1 MQRSDPLRYVR
12 IRYGVLRWADLHRI
26 EPPPKETFLI
36 YDLIELHY
44 DKECLGA
51 DIIVIASD
59 GSEMTCGTR
68 FMLLVNTNYYNSS
81 RRIMKAFFNPFFQM
95 TELHSMKYRIA
106 VSISSELHI
115 WWIVVRED
123 DHFLRALTSLIM
135 GLSLRHICLAKAMEN
150 FSVVFIWTIWNPFS
164 VSELRTTYNS
174 TYIDRYLVENSV
186 EILSESLV
194 YRCTY

>member
-81 RRIMKAFFNPFFQM
+81 RTIMKAFFWPFFSDDWVAQYEISDRCLYFIRVPHLVNCSSRRWSFSAS
-95 TELHSMKYRIA
+95 TDVANYGSQPPSYLFGQGDGELLGS
-106 VSISSELHI
+106 LHL
-115 WWIVVRED
+115 
-123 DHFLRALTSLIM
+123 DHLEPILCFRATD
-135 GLSLRHICLAKAMEN
+135 
-150 FSVVFIWTIWNPFS
+150 
-164 VSELRTTYNS
+164 
-174 TYIDRYLVENSV
+174 YIQ
-186 EILSESLV
+186 
-194 YRCTY
+194 